1 MASSSIRIK
10 SCIYFEEDGVQD
22 VDGQLAGI
30 VRNLQPDA
38 SVDTKVDEITG
49 SALHIQGPTQI
60 AAGSL
65 LSLAAIAS
73 DEIPIAAASLLL
85 LKHSNTKRVYASLGT
100 NIGEGIKIRDL
111 FIATELESLKYN
123 FQLEK
128 KGDPNSPLDLNVKL
142 PSSGG
147 YQRVGLNKVFW
158 AYAISEYCKHQQ
170 KRILKGE
177 KPE

>member
-49 SALHIQGPTQI
+49 STLHIQGPTQI
-60 AAGSL
+60 APGSP
-65 LSLAAIAS
+65 LAAIVS